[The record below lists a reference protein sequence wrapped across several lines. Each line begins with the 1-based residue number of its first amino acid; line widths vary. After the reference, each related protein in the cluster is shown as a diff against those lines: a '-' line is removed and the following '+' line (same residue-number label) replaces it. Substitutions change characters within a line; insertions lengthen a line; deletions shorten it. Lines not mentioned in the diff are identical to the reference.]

1 MRENKNSKLLS
12 ALLAILMIFSMLP
25 VTTFAEEEMI
35 LQEDPNQIVEENQVE
50 EIPEEEI
57 LEEVEEA
64 PEEQTEELI
73 VEEKQIEEII
83 EVVES
88 PQPVVENLEEFNP
101 LEEVEETIEE
111 PSGIEEVEQINSLEE
126 HVEEVKEEIQVEET
140 SISNEVPVVKEVKHD
155 SVTILSV
162 NENNEELIGTEFAVY
177 SDIENLE
184 TSIIKTISAATFTLS
199 TIDEDLKDFLP
210 VEGSTTLYLKE
221 TKVPEG
227 YIADTEIYTITIQI
241 EVDEENNTIVYGLA
255 FDDGQKELRI
265 IHEPVIETTSE
276 EEIEVVEEVV
286 VLGATAFRTLPYNL
300 NPEEGKILIPFRKD
314 WSGSGDTEAT
324 RPSSITISLY
334 KYLGASFDA
343 TTATLVDT
351 KLVTAAEGWACEFDI
366 SKENLY
372 SGSVYNSDSAY
383 KWAVVESEVIGY
395 KETGHVNPSVE
406 FNPPEVAG
414 NGWDRTT
421 PCSEISITS
430 SGHDKS
436 VVCAKKGST
445 YVIWSV
451 DPLSSA
457 ERELIFKS
465 AAAGIKGFGSGNI
478 NNCTFI
484 SGFGSSSEFGMT
496 VTENSI
502 QFNDTSNWSFYAV
515 GIYNKSSTFTNA
527 SSITNTYLPKATTVT
542 LPVTKTIEGT
552 PHSSANFDFVLTTL
566 TENAPMPVSGGEKL
580 TITGEGTGNFGTITY
595 TMPGTWKYSVYEKAG
610 SLEAYGYDDNIY
622 KVTVTVN
629 DVGGEL
635 VALVAIED
643 RSGASVDK
651 MEFNN
656 LYLTGD
662 LIVQKIIAGNA
673 ASINKEYNF
682 KVTLS
687 DTSINGLYGDMTF
700 VNGVAE
706 FTLKG
711 GERVFAKNLPA
722 GVKYTVTEDDY
733 SSEGYITTQTN
744 DTGVITYNN
753 EIQATF
759 TNTRNADGS
768 LTILKKLA
776 GNDPNPEDKFKFTI
790 ELTGKPV
797 NGNYSGVIFTD
808 NKATLELKGG
818 ESKTIEGLPVGTIY
832 SVEEYDYKSEGYET
846 SATNNS
852 NSGIIK
858 EHTVAIAEFI
868 NTRNTYGDLIIKK
881 KVGGNAAD
889 TNKAFNFT
897 VTLSDTNIN
906 GAYGDLTFKDG
917 VATFELKDGERKIAK
932 NLPNGVSYKVEED
945 NYTGLG
951 YETMITGEEGTI
963 TGGNEVQALFINYR
977 DAYGSLI
984 IKKHLA
990 GNDINPDDEFTFYIN
1005 LNDDSINTTFGGI
1018 EFISGQAT
1026 VDIKGNESLTI
1037 NGIPH
1042 GTNYTV
1048 TERNYRREGY
1058 ETTSINEEGTI
1069 NEHSPAITEF
1079 TNTRNTYGDLIVHK
1093 RLAGNAANR
1102 DQRFLFTVTLS
1113 DTTISDKFGDMVF
1126 ENGVAKFEL
1135 SGGESK
1141 KAVNLPNGITYKV
1154 VEDDYSSLGYVTT
1167 KTHDTGTITGNEE
1180 VEAIF
1185 TNTRDTYG
1193 SLEVSKVLT
1202 GNDVDTNK
1210 EFNFTIK
1217 LTGETIN
1224 GTYSGVTF
1232 TNNTATIK
1240 LKGGE
1245 YKFIEGLPNGIRYDV
1260 SEDNYYADGYFTSRT
1275 GATGTIVENEK
1286 MIAEFVNSRNTY
1298 GSLIVEKKLEGNA
1311 PHVNK
1316 SFSFTI
1322 TLSDTNISDKYGDMV
1337 FENGIAK
1344 FELKGGEKLQATGLP
1359 NGLTYTVSEKDYTDE
1374 GYITTKY
1381 NDTGTIVGN
1390 EEITVTF
1397 VNERNATG
1405 SLIISKKLDG
1415 NDPNP
1420 EDKFKFTIEL
1430 TGKPVNGNYSGVIF
1444 TDNKATLELKGG
1456 ESKQI
1461 DGLPNGIT
1469 YTVLEDSYREQ
1480 GYFTMTTD
1488 SFTGQIDENKPAEV
1502 VYINIRDTFGDLT
1515 VKKVL
1520 AGNATD
1526 ANKAFNFT
1534 VILSDTSITDGY
1546 GSMKFIEG
1554 KATFTLKGGEEIKAT
1569 GLPNGVTYTVI
1580 EDDYS
1585 AQGYKTTKTNDT
1597 GKIVGNSE
1605 KVVTFTNTRNV
1616 TPEPPKP
1623 QQDDKPLPQYGS
1635 LIIIKRVTGDLAE
1648 YDKYFSFK
1656 VTFNVDGSYYYD
1668 GVRTGNLKSGDV
1680 IQLKHD
1686 ESITIY
1692 GLPDGTKYTVT
1703 EIGNNGY
1710 RVYASGNSGTISAIN
1725 IATASFTN
1733 VRSKAPITGDIT
1745 NLPLWLGSS
1754 ILSGL
1759 GLLFIVFY
1767 RRRRN
1772 K

>member
-897 VTLSDTNIN
+897 VTLSDTNIK
-906 GAYGDLTFKDG
+906 GTYGDLTFQDG
-917 VATFELKDGERKIAK
+917 VAIFKLKDGERKIAK

>member
-1 MRENKNSKLLS
+1 MMRENKNSKLLS

-64 PEEQTEELI
+64 PEEQ
-73 VEEKQIEEII
+73 IEEII

-101 LEEVEETIEE
+101 PEEVEETIEE

-126 HVEEVKEEIQVEET
+126 VKEEIQVEET
-140 SISNEVPVVKEVKHD
+140 GISNEVPVVKEVKHD
-155 SVTILSV
+155 SVTIMSV
-162 NENNEELIGTEFAVY
+162 TENDEELIGTEFAVY
-177 SDIENLE
+177 ADIENLE
-184 TSIIKTISAATFTLS
+184 TSIIKTISAGTFTLS

-227 YIADTEIYTITIQI
+227 YTANTEIYKITIHI
-241 EVDEENNTIVYGLA
+241 EIDEENNTIVYGLA
-255 FDDGQKELRI
+255 FDDGQKELKI
-265 IHEPVIETTSE
+265 NHEPVIETIA

-314 WSGSGDTEAT
+314 WNGSGDTEAT

-366 SKENLY
+366 SKEELY

-414 NGWDRTT
+414 GGWDRTT

-445 YVIWSV
+445 YIIWSV

-552 PHSSANFDFVLTTL
+552 PPIDANFDFVLTTL

-580 TITGEGTGNFGTITY
+580 TITGKGTGNFGTITY

-610 SLEAYGYDDNIY
+610 GLEAYGYDDNIY

-673 ASINKEYNF
+673 ASTNKEYNF

-733 SSEGYITTQTN
+733 TREGYITTKTN

-776 GNDPNPEDKFKFTI
+776 GNAQEADKLFTFRVDLQDVTI
-790 ELTGKPV
+790 TGTYGDV
-797 NGNYSGVIFTD
+797 EFDRGI
-808 NKATLELKGG
+808 ATIQLKGG

-832 SVEEYDYKSEGYET
+832 KVEEDNYTSDGYET
-846 SATNNS
+846 TSINEEGTIN
-852 NSGIIK
+852 
-858 EHTVAIAEFI
+858 EHSPAIAEFT
-868 NTRNTYGDLIIKK
+868 NTRNTYGDLIVEK

-906 GAYGDLTFKDG
+906 GTYGDLTFHDG
-917 VATFELKDGERKIAK
+917 VAKFELKDGERKFARD
-932 NLPNGVSYKVEED
+932 LPNGVSYKVEED
-945 NYTGLG
+945 NYTSLG

-990 GNDINPDDEFTFYIN
+990 GNDINLDDEFTFFIN
-1005 LNDDSINTTFGGI
+1005 LNDDSINTTFGGV
-1018 EFISGQAT
+1018 EFIRGTAT

-1048 TERNYRREGY
+1048 TECDYRGEGY

-1069 NEHSPAITEF
+1069 NEHSPAIAEF

-1113 DTTISDKFGDMVF
+1113 DTTISDKFGDMIF

-1245 YKFIEGLPNGIRYDV
+1245 YKVIEGLPNGIRYDV
-1260 SEDNYYADGYFTSRT
+1260 SEDNYYADGYFTSKT

-1311 PHVNK
+1311 AHVDK
-1316 SFSFTI
+1316 LFAFTV
-1322 TLSDTNISDKYGDMV
+1322 TLSDTNITAKYGDMV

-1359 NGLTYTVSEKDYTDE
+1359 NGLTYTVSEKDYTSD

-1381 NDTGTIVGN
+1381 NATGTIVGN
-1390 EEITVTF
+1390 KEITVTF

-1430 TGKPVNGNYSGVIF
+1430 IGKPVNGNYSGVIF

-1605 KVVTFTNTRNV
+1605 KVVTFTNTRNE
-1616 TPEPPKP
+1616 TPKPPKP

-1635 LIIIKRVTGDLAE
+1635 LIITKRVTGDLAE

>member
-57 LEEVEEA
+57 LDEVEEA
-64 PEEQTEELI
+64 PEEQIEELI

-111 PSGIEEVEQINSLEE
+111 TPDIEEIEQINSLEE
-126 HVEEVKEEIQVEET
+126 PVEEVKEEIQVEET
-140 SISNEVPVVKEVKHD
+140 GVSNEVPVVKEVKHD

-177 SDIENLE
+177 ADIENLE
-184 TSIIKTISAATFTLS
+184 TSIIKTISAGTFTLS

-227 YIADTEIYTITIQI
+227 YTADTEIYKITIHI

-255 FDDGQKELRI
+255 FDDGQKELKI
-265 IHEPVIETTSE
+265 NHEPVIETIA

-395 KETGHVNPSVE
+395 KETEHVNPSVE

-414 NGWDRTT
+414 GGWDRTT

-445 YVIWSV
+445 YIIWSV

-566 TENAPMPVSGGEKL
+566 TENAPLPASGGEKL

-610 SLEAYGYDDNIY
+610 SLESYGYDDNIY
-622 KVTVTVN
+622 KVTVTVK

-662 LIVQKIIAGNA
+662 LIVQKNIAGNA
-673 ASINKEYNF
+673 ASTNKEYNF

-733 SSEGYITTQTN
+733 SSEGYITTKTN

-776 GNDPNPEDKFKFTI
+776 GNAQEADKLFTFRVDLHDVTI
-790 ELTGKPV
+790 TGTYGDV
-797 NGNYSGVIFTD
+797 EFVRGI
-808 NKATLELKGG
+808 ATIQLKGG
-818 ESKTIEGLPVGTIY
+818 ESKTIKGLPHGTNYTVTELDY
-832 SVEEYDYKSEGYET
+832 SREGYET
-846 SATNNS
+846 TSFNEKGTIN
-852 NSGIIK
+852 
-858 EHTVAIAEFI
+858 EHSPAIAEFT

-897 VTLSDTNIN
+897 VTLSNTTIN
-906 GAYGDLTFKDG
+906 GTYGDLTFQDG

-1005 LNDDSINTTFGGI
+1005 LNDDSINTTYGGV

-1048 TERNYRREGY
+1048 TERDYREEGY

-1113 DTTISDKFGDMVF
+1113 DTTISDKFGDMIF

-1141 KAVNLPNGITYKV
+1141 KAEDLPNGITYKV

-1245 YKFIEGLPNGIRYDV
+1245 YKVIEGLPNGIKYDV

-1286 MIAEFVNSRNTY
+1286 MIAEFVNSRNTN
-1298 GSLIVEKKLEGNA
+1298 GNLIVEKKLEGNA

-1316 SFSFTI
+1316 LFSFTV
-1322 TLSDTNISDKYGDMV
+1322 TLSDTNITAKYGDMI

-1359 NGLTYTVSEKDYTDE
+1359 NGLTYTVSEKDYTSD

-1390 EEITVTF
+1390 KEITVTF

-1415 NDPNP
+1415 NNPNP

-1444 TDNKATLELKGG
+1444 TNNKATLELKGG

-1526 ANKAFNFT
+1526 ANKVFNFT

-1635 LIIIKRVTGDLAE
+1635 LIITKRVTGDLAE

-1686 ESITIY
+1686 ESITVY

>member
-25 VTTFAEEEMI
+25 VTTFAEEEII

-57 LEEVEEA
+57 LNEVEEA
-64 PEEQTEELI
+64 PEE
-73 VEEKQIEEII
+73 QIEEII

-101 LEEVEETIEE
+101 PEEVEETIEE
-111 PSGIEEVEQINSLEE
+111 IPDIEEVEQINSLEE
-126 HVEEVKEEIQVEET
+126 PVEEVKEEIQVEET
-140 SISNEVPVVKEVKHD
+140 GISNEVPVVKEVKHD

-199 TIDEDLKDFLP
+199 TIDEGLKDFLP
-210 VEGSTTLYLKE
+210 VEGNTTLYLKE

-227 YIADTEIYTITIQI
+227 YIADTEIYKITIHI

-255 FDDGQKELRI
+255 FDDGQKELKI
-265 IHEPVIETTSE
+265 NHEPVIKTIV
-276 EEIEVVEEVV
+276 EEIEVVEEGV

-366 SKENLY
+366 SKEELY

-414 NGWDRTT
+414 GGWDRTT

-445 YVIWSV
+445 YIIWSV

-465 AAAGIKGFGSGNI
+465 AAAGINGFGSGKI
-478 NNCTFI
+478 ANCTFI

-496 VTENSI
+496 ITENSI

-566 TENAPMPVSGGEKL
+566 TENAPMPFSGGEKL

-610 SLEAYGYDDNIY
+610 GLKAYGYDDNIY

-682 KVTLS
+682 KVTLF

-733 SSEGYITTQTN
+733 SGEGYVTTKTN

-776 GNDPNPEDKFKFTI
+776 GNAQEADKLFTFRVDLQDVTI
-790 ELTGKPV
+790 TGTYGDV
-797 NGNYSGVIFTD
+797 EFDRGI
-808 NKATLELKGG
+808 ATIQLKGG

-832 SVEEYDYKSEGYET
+832 
-846 SATNNS
+846 
-852 NSGIIK
+852 
-858 EHTVAIAEFI
+858 
-868 NTRNTYGDLIIKK
+868 
-881 KVGGNAAD
+881 
-889 TNKAFNFT
+889 
-897 VTLSDTNIN
+897 
-906 GAYGDLTFKDG
+906 
-917 VATFELKDGERKIAK
+917 
-932 NLPNGVSYKVEED
+932 KVEED
-945 NYTGLG
+945 NYTS
-951 YETMITGEEGTI
+951 
-963 TGGNEVQALFINYR
+963 
-977 DAYGSLI
+977 D
-984 IKKHLA
+984 
-990 GNDINPDDEFTFYIN
+990 
-1005 LNDDSINTTFGGI
+1005 
-1018 EFISGQAT
+1018 
-1026 VDIKGNESLTI
+1026 
-1037 NGIPH
+1037 
-1042 GTNYTV
+1042 
-1048 TERNYRREGY
+1048 GY

-1069 NEHSPAITEF
+1069 NEHSPAIAEF

-1113 DTTISDKFGDMVF
+1113 DTTISDKFGDMIF

-1141 KAVNLPNGITYKV
+1141 KAEDLPNGITYKV

-1245 YKFIEGLPNGIRYDV
+1245 YKVIEGLPNGIRYDV
-1260 SEDNYYADGYFTSRT
+1260 SEDNYYADGYFTSKT

-1311 PHVNK
+1311 AHVNK
-1316 SFSFTI
+1316 SFSFTV
-1322 TLSDTNISDKYGDMV
+1322 TLSDTNITAKYGDMV

-1635 LIIIKRVTGDLAE
+1635 LIITKRVTGDLAE

>member
-35 LQEDPNQIVEENQVE
+35 LQEDPNQIVEENQLE

-88 PQPVVENLEEFNP
+88 PQPVVENLGEFNP
-101 LEEVEETIEE
+101 PEEVEETIEE
-111 PSGIEEVEQINSLEE
+111 TTDIEEVEQINSLEE
-126 HVEEVKEEIQVEET
+126 PVEEVKEEIQVEET

-184 TSIIKTISAATFTLS
+184 TSIIKTISAGTFTLS

-227 YIADTEIYTITIQI
+227 YTADTEIYKITIHI
-241 EVDEENNTIVYGLA
+241 EIDEENNTIVYGLA

-286 VLGATAFRTLPYNL
+286 VLGATAFRTLPYDL

-314 WSGSGDTEAT
+314 WSGDTEVT

-334 KYLGASFDA
+334 KYLGASFNA

-351 KLVTAAEGWACEFDI
+351 KLITATDGWACEFDI
-366 SKENLY
+366 SNEELY
-372 SGSVYNSDSAY
+372 SGSVYNSDTAY

-414 NGWDRTT
+414 GGWDRTT

-502 QFNDTSNWSFYAV
+502 QFNDTSNWSFYAL

-552 PHSSANFDFVLTTL
+552 PSTEANFDFVLTTL

-610 SLEAYGYDDNIY
+610 GLEAYGYDDNIY

-687 DTSINGLYGDMTF
+687 DTSINGIYGDMNF

-733 SSEGYITTQTN
+733 SGEGYVTTKTN

-776 GNDPNPEDKFKFTI
+776 GNAQEADKLFTFRVDLQDVTI
-790 ELTGKPV
+790 TGTYGDV
-797 NGNYSGVIFTD
+797 EFVRGI
-808 NKATLELKGG
+808 ATIQLKGG
-818 ESKTIEGLPVGTIY
+818 ESKTIKGLPHGTNYTVTELDY
-832 SVEEYDYKSEGYET
+832 SREGYET
-846 SATNNS
+846 TSINEEGTIN
-852 NSGIIK
+852 
-858 EHTVAIAEFI
+858 EHSPAIAEFT

-1018 EFISGQAT
+1018 EFIGGQAT

-1048 TERNYRREGY
+1048 TEREYSREGY

-1069 NEHSPAITEF
+1069 NEHSPAIAEF

-1316 SFSFTI
+1316 SFSFTV
-1322 TLSDTNISDKYGDMV
+1322 TLSDTNISDKYGDMI

-1344 FELKGGEKLQATGLP
+1344 FELKGGEKHQATGLP

-1390 EEITVTF
+1390 KEITVTF

-1456 ESKQI
+1456 ESQKI

-1554 KATFTLKGGEEIKAT
+1554 KATFTLKGGEEIKAI

-1605 KVVTFTNTRNV
+1605 KVVTFTNTRNE
-1616 TPEPPKP
+1616 TPKPPKP

-1635 LIIIKRVTGDLAE
+1635 LIITKRVTGDLAE

>member
-57 LEEVEEA
+57 LNEVEEA
-64 PEEQTEELI
+64 PEE
-73 VEEKQIEEII
+73 QIEEII
-83 EVVES
+83 EVVENS
-88 PQPVVENLEEFNP
+88 QPDVENLEEVNP
-101 LEEVEETIEE
+101 PEEVEKTSNIEE
-111 PSGIEEVEQINSLEE
+111 EQINNQEKEVIAEEEVSLEVLP
-126 HVEEVKEEIQVEET
+126 VEEVKEEIPVIET
-140 SISNEVPVVKEVKHD
+140 KISTEVPVVKEVKHD

-177 SDIENLE
+177 ADIENLE
-184 TSIIKTISAATFTLS
+184 TSIIKTISAGTFTLS

-210 VEGSTTLYLKE
+210 VAGSATLYLKE

-227 YIADTEIYTITIQI
+227 YTEDTEIYKITIHI
-241 EVDEENNTIVYGLA
+241 EIDEENNTIVYGLA

-286 VLGATAFRTLPYNL
+286 VLGATAFRTLPYDL
-300 NPEEGKILIPFRKD
+300 NPDEGKILIPFRKD
-314 WSGSGDTEAT
+314 WSGDTEVT

-334 KYLGASFDA
+334 KYLGASFNA

-351 KLVTAAEGWACEFDI
+351 KLITATDGWACEFDI
-366 SKENLY
+366 SNEELY
-372 SGSVYNSDSAY
+372 SGSVYNSDTAY

-414 NGWDRTT
+414 GGWDRTT

-527 SSITNTYLPKATTVT
+527 SSITNTYLPKATTVN

-552 PHSSANFDFVLTTL
+552 PPTEANFDFVLTTL

-610 SLEAYGYDDNIY
+610 GLKAYGYDDNIY

-643 RSGASVDK
+643 RSGTSANK

-673 ASINKEYNF
+673 ASTNKEYNF
-682 KVTLS
+682 KVTLF

-733 SSEGYITTQTN
+733 SSEGYVTTKTN
-744 DTGVITYNN
+744 YTGVITYNN

-776 GNDPNPEDKFKFTI
+776 GNDINPDDEFTFFINLNNDSINTTYGGVKFIGGQATVDIKGNESLTI
-790 ELTGKPV
+790 
-797 NGNYSGVIFTD
+797 NGIPHGTNYTVTERD
-808 NKATLELKGG
+808 YRE
-818 ESKTIEGLPVGTIY
+818 EGYVTTSINETGTI
-832 SVEEYDYKSEGYET
+832 SENNPAIVEFT
-846 SATNNS
+846 
-852 NSGIIK
+852 
-858 EHTVAIAEFI
+858 
-868 NTRNTYGDLIIKK
+868 NTRNTYGDLIVEK

-897 VTLSDTNIN
+897 VTLSDTNIK
-906 GAYGDLTFKDG
+906 GTYGDLTFQDG
-917 VATFELKDGERKIAK
+917 VAIFKLKDGERKIAK
-932 NLPNGVSYKVEED
+932 NLPNGVGYKVEED

-1005 LNDDSINTTFGGI
+1005 LNDDSINTTFGG
-1018 EFISGQAT
+1018 F
-1026 VDIKGNESLTI
+1026 
-1037 NGIPH
+1037 
-1042 GTNYTV
+1042 
-1048 TERNYRREGY
+1048 
-1058 ETTSINEEGTI
+1058 
-1069 NEHSPAITEF
+1069 
-1079 TNTRNTYGDLIVHK
+1079 
-1093 RLAGNAANR
+1093 
-1102 DQRFLFTVTLS
+1102 
-1113 DTTISDKFGDMVF
+1113 
-1126 ENGVAKFEL
+1126 
-1135 SGGESK
+1135 
-1141 KAVNLPNGITYKV
+1141 
-1154 VEDDYSSLGYVTT
+1154 
-1167 KTHDTGTITGNEE
+1167 
-1180 VEAIF
+1180 
-1185 TNTRDTYG
+1185 
-1193 SLEVSKVLT
+1193 
-1202 GNDVDTNK
+1202 
-1210 EFNFTIK
+1210 
-1217 LTGETIN
+1217 
-1224 GTYSGVTF
+1224 
-1232 TNNTATIK
+1232 
-1240 LKGGE
+1240 
-1245 YKFIEGLPNGIRYDV
+1245 
-1260 SEDNYYADGYFTSRT
+1260 
-1275 GATGTIVENEK
+1275 
-1286 MIAEFVNSRNTY
+1286 
-1298 GSLIVEKKLEGNA
+1298 
-1311 PHVNK
+1311 
-1316 SFSFTI
+1316 
-1322 TLSDTNISDKYGDMV
+1322 
-1337 FENGIAK
+1337 
-1344 FELKGGEKLQATGLP
+1344 
-1359 NGLTYTVSEKDYTDE
+1359 
-1374 GYITTKY
+1374 
-1381 NDTGTIVGN
+1381 
-1390 EEITVTF
+1390 
-1397 VNERNATG
+1397 
-1405 SLIISKKLDG
+1405 
-1415 NDPNP
+1415 
-1420 EDKFKFTIEL
+1420 
-1430 TGKPVNGNYSGVIF
+1430 
-1444 TDNKATLELKGG
+1444 
-1456 ESKQI
+1456 
-1461 DGLPNGIT
+1461 
-1469 YTVLEDSYREQ
+1469 
-1480 GYFTMTTD
+1480 
-1488 SFTGQIDENKPAEV
+1488 
-1502 VYINIRDTFGDLT
+1502 
-1515 VKKVL
+1515 
-1520 AGNATD
+1520 
-1526 ANKAFNFT
+1526 
-1534 VILSDTSITDGY
+1534 
-1546 GSMKFIEG
+1546 
-1554 KATFTLKGGEEIKAT
+1554 
-1569 GLPNGVTYTVI
+1569 
-1580 EDDYS
+1580 
-1585 AQGYKTTKTNDT
+1585 
-1597 GKIVGNSE
+1597 
-1605 KVVTFTNTRNV
+1605 
-1616 TPEPPKP
+1616 
-1623 QQDDKPLPQYGS
+1623 
-1635 LIIIKRVTGDLAE
+1635 
-1648 YDKYFSFK
+1648 
-1656 VTFNVDGSYYYD
+1656 
-1668 GVRTGNLKSGDV
+1668 
-1680 IQLKHD
+1680 
-1686 ESITIY
+1686 
-1692 GLPDGTKYTVT
+1692 
-1703 EIGNNGY
+1703 
-1710 RVYASGNSGTISAIN
+1710 
-1725 IATASFTN
+1725 
-1733 VRSKAPITGDIT
+1733 
-1745 NLPLWLGSS
+1745 
-1754 ILSGL
+1754 
-1759 GLLFIVFY
+1759 
-1767 RRRRN
+1767 
-1772 K
+1772 

>member
-64 PEEQTEELI
+64 PEEQ
-73 VEEKQIEEII
+73 IEEII

-101 LEEVEETIEE
+101 PEEVEETIEE

-126 HVEEVKEEIQVEET
+126 VKEEIQVEET
-140 SISNEVPVVKEVKHD
+140 GISNEVPVVKEVKHD
-155 SVTILSV
+155 SVTIMSV
-162 NENNEELIGTEFAVY
+162 TENDEELIGTEFAVY
-177 SDIENLE
+177 ADIENLE
-184 TSIIKTISAATFTLS
+184 TSIIKTISAGTFTLS

-227 YIADTEIYTITIQI
+227 YTEDTEIYKITIHI
-241 EVDEENNTIVYGLA
+241 EIDEENNTIVYGLA
-255 FDDGQKELRI
+255 FDDGQKELKI
-265 IHEPVIETTSE
+265 NHEPVIETIA

-314 WSGSGDTEAT
+314 WNGSGDTEAT

-414 NGWDRTT
+414 GGWDRTT

-881 KVGGNAAD
+881 KVGGIAAD

-1048 TERNYRREGY
+1048 TERDYREEGY

>member
-64 PEEQTEELI
+64 PEEQIEELI

-111 PSGIEEVEQINSLEE
+111 TPDIEEIEQINSLEE
-126 HVEEVKEEIQVEET
+126 PVEEVKEEIQVEET
-140 SISNEVPVVKEVKHD
+140 GVSNEVPVVKEVKHD

-162 NENNEELIGTEFAVY
+162 NENDEELIGTEFAVY

-227 YIADTEIYTITIQI
+227 YTEDTEIYKITIQI

-276 EEIEVVEEVV
+276 EEIEVVEEAI

-300 NPEEGKILIPFRKD
+300 NPEEGKILIPFRKE

-366 SKENLY
+366 SKEELY
-372 SGSVYNSDSAY
+372 SGSVYNSDTAY
-383 KWAVVESEVIGY
+383 KWVVVESEVIGY

-414 NGWDRTT
+414 GGWDRTT

-496 VTENSI
+496 ITENSI
-502 QFNDTSNWSFYAV
+502 QFNDTSNWSFYAL
-515 GIYNKSSTFTNA
+515 GIYNKSSTLTNA

-552 PHSSANFDFVLTTL
+552 PPTDANFDFVLTTL

-580 TITGEGTGNFGTITY
+580 TITGEGTGNFGAITY

-610 SLEAYGYDDNIY
+610 GLKSYGYDDNIY
-622 KVTVTVN
+622 KVIVTVN

-635 VALVAIED
+635 VASVAIED

-673 ASINKEYNF
+673 ASTNKEYNF
-682 KVTLS
+682 KVELS

-700 VNGVAE
+700 VNGIAV
-706 FTLKG
+706 FTLNG

-733 SSEGYITTQTN
+733 SSEGYVTTKTN
-744 DTGVITYNN
+744 YTGVITYNN

-776 GNDPNPEDKFKFTI
+776 GNDINPDDKFTFFINLNDDSINTTYGGVKF
-790 ELTGKPV
+790 
-797 NGNYSGVIFTD
+797 
-808 NKATLELKGG
+808 
-818 ESKTIEGLPVGTIY
+818 IEGQATVDIKGNESLTINGIPHGTNYTVTERDYREEGYVTTYINKTGTI
-832 SVEEYDYKSEGYET
+832 SENNPAIVEFT
-846 SATNNS
+846 
-852 NSGIIK
+852 
-858 EHTVAIAEFI
+858 
-868 NTRNTYGDLIIKK
+868 NTRNTYGDLIVEK

-889 TNKAFNFT
+889 TNKAFNFM

-906 GAYGDLTFKDG
+906 GIYGDLTFHDG

-945 NYTGLG
+945 NYTDLG

-990 GNDINPDDEFTFYIN
+990 GNDINPDDEFTFFIN
-1005 LNDDSINTTFGGI
+1005 LNNDSINTTYGGV
-1018 EFISGQAT
+1018 EFIRGQAT

-1042 GTNYTV
+1042 GTSYTV
-1048 TERNYRREGY
+1048 TEHDYSREGY
-1058 ETTSINEEGTI
+1058 VTTSINEEGTI
-1069 NEHSPAITEF
+1069 NEHSPAIVEF

-1093 RLAGNAANR
+1093 RLAGNAANS

-1113 DTTISDKFGDMVF
+1113 DTTISDKFGDMIF

-1141 KAVNLPNGITYKV
+1141 KAEDLPNGITYKV

-1245 YKFIEGLPNGIRYDV
+1245 YKVIEGLPNGIRYDV
-1260 SEDNYYADGYFTSRT
+1260 SEDNYYADGYFTSKT

-1316 SFSFTI
+1316 SFSFTV
-1322 TLSDTNISDKYGDMV
+1322 TLSDTNITAKHGDMV

-1344 FELKGGEKLQATGLP
+1344 FELKGGEKLQATRLP

-1390 EEITVTF
+1390 KEITVTF

-1430 TGKPVNGNYSGVIF
+1430 TGKPVNSNYSGVIF

-1554 KATFTLKGGEEIKAT
+1554 KATFTLKGGEEIKAI

-1635 LIIIKRVTGDLAE
+1635 LIITKRVTGDLAE

-1767 RRRRN
+1767 RRKRN

>member
-1 MRENKNSKLLS
+1 M
-12 ALLAILMIFSMLP
+12 
-25 VTTFAEEEMI
+25 
-35 LQEDPNQIVEENQVE
+35 
-50 EIPEEEI
+50 
-57 LEEVEEA
+57 
-64 PEEQTEELI
+64 
-73 VEEKQIEEII
+73 
-83 EVVES
+83 
-88 PQPVVENLEEFNP
+88 
-101 LEEVEETIEE
+101 TI
-111 PSGIEEVEQINSLEE
+111 
-126 HVEEVKEEIQVEET
+126 
-140 SISNEVPVVKEVKHD
+140 
-155 SVTILSV
+155 
-162 NENNEELIGTEFAVY
+162 
-177 SDIENLE
+177 
-184 TSIIKTISAATFTLS
+184 
-199 TIDEDLKDFLP
+199 
-210 VEGSTTLYLKE
+210 
-221 TKVPEG
+221 
-227 YIADTEIYTITIQI
+227 
-241 EVDEENNTIVYGLA
+241 
-255 FDDGQKELRI
+255 
-265 IHEPVIETTSE
+265 
-276 EEIEVVEEVV
+276 
-286 VLGATAFRTLPYNL
+286 
-300 NPEEGKILIPFRKD
+300 
-314 WSGSGDTEAT
+314 
-324 RPSSITISLY
+324 
-334 KYLGASFDA
+334 
-343 TTATLVDT
+343 
-351 KLVTAAEGWACEFDI
+351 
-366 SKENLY
+366 
-372 SGSVYNSDSAY
+372 
-383 KWAVVESEVIGY
+383 
-395 KETGHVNPSVE
+395 
-406 FNPPEVAG
+406 
-414 NGWDRTT
+414 
-421 PCSEISITS
+421 
-430 SGHDKS
+430 
-436 VVCAKKGST
+436 
-445 YVIWSV
+445 
-451 DPLSSA
+451 
-457 ERELIFKS
+457 
-465 AAAGIKGFGSGNI
+465 
-478 NNCTFI
+478 
-484 SGFGSSSEFGMT
+484 
-496 VTENSI
+496 TENSI

-566 TENAPMPVSGGEKL
+566 TENAPMPFSGGEKL

-610 SLEAYGYDDNIY
+610 GLKAYGYDDNIY

-682 KVTLS
+682 KVTLF

-733 SSEGYITTQTN
+733 SGEGYVTTKTN

-776 GNDPNPEDKFKFTI
+776 GNAQEADKLFTFRVDLQDVTI
-790 ELTGKPV
+790 TGTYGDV
-797 NGNYSGVIFTD
+797 EFVRGI
-808 NKATLELKGG
+808 ATIQLKGG
-818 ESKTIEGLPVGTIY
+818 ESKTIKGL
-832 SVEEYDYKSEGYET
+832 
-846 SATNNS
+846 
-852 NSGIIK
+852 
-858 EHTVAIAEFI
+858 
-868 NTRNTYGDLIIKK
+868 
-881 KVGGNAAD
+881 
-889 TNKAFNFT
+889 
-897 VTLSDTNIN
+897 
-906 GAYGDLTFKDG
+906 
-917 VATFELKDGERKIAK
+917 
-932 NLPNGVSYKVEED
+932 
-945 NYTGLG
+945 
-951 YETMITGEEGTI
+951 
-963 TGGNEVQALFINYR
+963 
-977 DAYGSLI
+977 
-984 IKKHLA
+984 
-990 GNDINPDDEFTFYIN
+990 
-1005 LNDDSINTTFGGI
+1005 
-1018 EFISGQAT
+1018 
-1026 VDIKGNESLTI
+1026 
-1037 NGIPH
+1037 PH

-1048 TERNYRREGY
+1048 TEREYSREGY

-1069 NEHSPAITEF
+1069 NEHSPAIAEF

-1113 DTTISDKFGDMVF
+1113 DTTISDKFGDMIF

-1141 KAVNLPNGITYKV
+1141 KAEDLPNGITYKV

-1245 YKFIEGLPNGIRYDV
+1245 YKVIEGLPNGIRYDV
-1260 SEDNYYADGYFTSRT
+1260 SEDNYYADGYFTSKT

-1311 PHVNK
+1311 AHVNK
-1316 SFSFTI
+1316 SFSFTV
-1322 TLSDTNISDKYGDMV
+1322 TLSDTNITAKYGDMV

-1381 NDTGTIVGN
+1381 NNTGTIVGN

-1635 LIIIKRVTGDLAE
+1635 LIITKRVTGDLAE

>member
-101 LEEVEETIEE
+101 PEKVEETIEE
-111 PSGIEEVEQINSLEE
+111 TTDIEEIEQINSIEE
-126 HVEEVKEEIQVEET
+126 PVEEVKEEIQVEET
-140 SISNEVPVVKEVKHD
+140 GVSNEVPVVKEVKHD

-184 TSIIKTISAATFTLS
+184 TSIIKTISAGTFTLS

-227 YIADTEIYTITIQI
+227 YIADTEIYKITIHI

-255 FDDGQKELRI
+255 FEDGQKELKI
-265 IHEPVIETTSE
+265 NHEPVIETIA

-314 WSGSGDTEAT
+314 WNGSGDTEAT

-351 KLVTAAEGWACEFDI
+351 KLITAADGWACEFDI
-366 SKENLY
+366 SNEELY

-414 NGWDRTT
+414 GGWDRTT

-502 QFNDTSNWSFYAV
+502 QFNDTSNWSFYAL
-515 GIYNKSSTFTNA
+515 GIYNKSSTLTNA
-527 SSITNTYLPKATTVT
+527 GSITNTYLPKATTVT

-552 PHSSANFDFVLTTL
+552 PSTEANFDFVLTTL

-580 TITGEGTGNFGTITY
+580 TITGEGTGNFGAITY

-610 SLEAYGYDDNIY
+610 GLEAYGYDDNIY
-622 KVTVTVN
+622 KVIVTVN

-635 VALVAIED
+635 VASVAIED

-687 DTSINGLYGDMTF
+687 DTSINGIYGDMNF

-733 SSEGYITTQTN
+733 SGEGYVTTKTN

-776 GNDPNPEDKFKFTI
+776 GNAQEADKLFTFRVDLQDVTI
-790 ELTGKPV
+790 TGTYGDV
-797 NGNYSGVIFTD
+797 EFVRGI
-808 NKATLELKGG
+808 ATIQLKGG
-818 ESKTIEGLPVGTIY
+818 ESKTIKGL
-832 SVEEYDYKSEGYET
+832 
-846 SATNNS
+846 
-852 NSGIIK
+852 
-858 EHTVAIAEFI
+858 
-868 NTRNTYGDLIIKK
+868 
-881 KVGGNAAD
+881 
-889 TNKAFNFT
+889 
-897 VTLSDTNIN
+897 
-906 GAYGDLTFKDG
+906 
-917 VATFELKDGERKIAK
+917 
-932 NLPNGVSYKVEED
+932 
-945 NYTGLG
+945 
-951 YETMITGEEGTI
+951 
-963 TGGNEVQALFINYR
+963 
-977 DAYGSLI
+977 
-984 IKKHLA
+984 
-990 GNDINPDDEFTFYIN
+990 
-1005 LNDDSINTTFGGI
+1005 
-1018 EFISGQAT
+1018 
-1026 VDIKGNESLTI
+1026 
-1037 NGIPH
+1037 PH

-1048 TERNYRREGY
+1048 TELDYSREGY

-1069 NEHSPAITEF
+1069 NEHSPAIAEF

-1245 YKFIEGLPNGIRYDV
+1245 YKVIEGLPNGIRYDV
-1260 SEDNYYADGYFTSRT
+1260 IEDNYYADGYFTSKT

-1316 SFSFTI
+1316 SFSFTV

-1359 NGLTYTVSEKDYTDE
+1359 NGLTYTVSEKDYSDE

-1488 SFTGQIDENKPAEV
+1488 SFTGRIDENKPAEV

-1534 VILSDTSITDGY
+1534 VILSDTSITDSY

-1635 LIIIKRVTGDLAE
+1635 LIITKRVTGDLAE

>member
-64 PEEQTEELI
+64 PEEQ
-73 VEEKQIEEII
+73 IEEII

-101 LEEVEETIEE
+101 PEEVEETIEE

-126 HVEEVKEEIQVEET
+126 VKEEIQVEET
-140 SISNEVPVVKEVKHD
+140 GISNEVPVVKEVKHD
-155 SVTILSV
+155 SVTIMSV
-162 NENNEELIGTEFAVY
+162 TENDEELIGTEFAVY
-177 SDIENLE
+177 ADIENLE
-184 TSIIKTISAATFTLS
+184 TSIIKTISAGTFTLS

-227 YIADTEIYTITIQI
+227 YNANTEIYKITIHI
-241 EVDEENNTIVYGLA
+241 EIDEENNTIVYGLA
-255 FDDGQKELRI
+255 FDDGQKELKI
-265 IHEPVIETTSE
+265 NHEPVIETIA

-314 WSGSGDTEAT
+314 WNGSGDTEAT

-881 KVGGNAAD
+881 KVGGIAAD

-1048 TERNYRREGY
+1048 TERDYREEGY

-1069 NEHSPAITEF
+1069 NEHSPAIAEF

>member
-12 ALLAILMIFSMLP
+12 ALLEILMIFSMLP

-35 LQEDPNQIVEENQVE
+35 LQEDSNQIVEENQVE

-57 LEEVEEA
+57 LEEVEDA
-64 PEEQTEELI
+64 PEEQIEELI
-73 VEEKQIEEII
+73 VEEKQTEEII

-101 LEEVEETIEE
+101 PEEVEETIEE

-126 HVEEVKEEIQVEET
+126 PVEEVKEEIQVEET
-140 SISNEVPVVKEVKHD
+140 GISNEVPVVKEVKHD
-155 SVTILSV
+155 SVTIMSV

-177 SDIENLE
+177 TDIENLE

-227 YIADTEIYTITIQI
+227 YTADTEIYKITIHI
-241 EVDEENNTIVYGLA
+241 EIDEENNTIVYELA

-276 EEIEVVEEVV
+276 EEIEVVA
-286 VLGATAFRTLPYNL
+286 LGATAFTTLPYNL
-300 NPEEGKILIPFRKD
+300 NLEEGKILIPFRKD
-314 WSGSGDTEAT
+314 WNGSGDTEAT

-366 SKENLY
+366 SNEELY

-383 KWAVVESEVIGY
+383 KWVVVESEVIGY

-465 AAAGIKGFGSGNI
+465 AAVGIKGFGSGNI

-496 VTENSI
+496 ITENSI
-502 QFNDTSNWSFYAV
+502 QFNDTSNWSFYAL
-515 GIYNKSSTFTNA
+515 GTYNKSSTFTNA

-542 LPVTKTIEGT
+542 LPVTKTIQGT

-580 TITGEGTGNFGTITY
+580 TITGKGTGNFGTITY
-595 TMPGTWKYSVYEKAG
+595 TVPGTWKYSVYEKAG
-610 SLEAYGYDDNIY
+610 GLEAYGYDDNIY
-622 KVTVTVN
+622 KVTVTVK
-629 DVGGEL
+629 DVNGEL
-635 VALVAIED
+635 VASVAIED

-673 ASINKEYNF
+673 ASTNKEYNF
-682 KVTLS
+682 KVELS
-687 DTSINGLYGDMTF
+687 DTSINGIYEDMTF
-700 VNGVAE
+700 VNGIAV

-711 GERVFAKNLPA
+711 GERVFAKDLPA

-733 SSEGYITTQTN
+733 SSEGYVTTKTN

-776 GNDPNPEDKFKFTI
+776 GND
-790 ELTGKPV
+790 
-797 NGNYSGVIFTD
+797 
-808 NKATLELKGG
+808 
-818 ESKTIEGLPVGTIY
+818 
-832 SVEEYDYKSEGYET
+832 
-846 SATNNS
+846 
-852 NSGIIK
+852 
-858 EHTVAIAEFI
+858 I
-868 NTRNTYGDLIIKK
+868 NL
-881 KVGGNAAD
+881 
-889 TNKAFNFT
+889 
-897 VTLSDTNIN
+897 
-906 GAYGDLTFKDG
+906 
-917 VATFELKDGERKIAK
+917 
-932 NLPNGVSYKVEED
+932 
-945 NYTGLG
+945 
-951 YETMITGEEGTI
+951 
-963 TGGNEVQALFINYR
+963 
-977 DAYGSLI
+977 
-984 IKKHLA
+984 
-990 GNDINPDDEFTFYIN
+990 DDEFTFFIN
-1005 LNDDSINTTFGGI
+1005 LNDDSINTTYGGV
-1018 EFISGQAT
+1018 EFIEGTAT
-1026 VDIKGNESLTI
+1026 VVIKGNESLTI

-1048 TERNYRREGY
+1048 TESDYSSEGY
-1058 ETTSINEEGTI
+1058 VTTSINETGTI
-1069 NEHSPAITEF
+1069 NEHSPAIAEF

-1113 DTTISDKFGDMVF
+1113 DTTISDKFGDMIF

-1141 KAVNLPNGITYKV
+1141 KAEDLPNGITYKV

-1202 GNDVDTNK
+1202 GNDVDINK

-1245 YKFIEGLPNGIRYDV
+1245 YKVIEGLPNGIGYDV
-1260 SEDNYYADGYFTSRT
+1260 REDNYYADGYFTSKT

-1311 PHVNK
+1311 PHIDK
-1316 SFSFTI
+1316 SFSFTV
-1322 TLSDTNISDKYGDMV
+1322 TLSDTNISDKYGDMI

-1359 NGLTYTVSEKDYTDE
+1359 NGLTYTVSEKDYTPD
-1374 GYITTKY
+1374 GYITTKS
-1381 NDTGTIVGN
+1381 NDSGTIVGN

-1405 SLIISKKLDG
+1405 SLIITKKLEG

-1444 TDNKATLELKGG
+1444 ADNKATLELKGG

-1488 SFTGQIDENKPAEV
+1488 SFTGRIDENKPAEV

-1534 VILSDTSITDGY
+1534 VILSDTSITDSY

-1569 GLPNGVTYTVI
+1569 GLPNGVTYIVI

-1605 KVVTFTNTRNV
+1605 KVVTFTNARNV

-1635 LIIIKRVTGDLAE
+1635 LIITKRVTGDLAE

>member
-35 LQEDPNQIVEENQVE
+35 LQEDPNQIVEENQVKK
-50 EIPEEEI
+50 IPEEEI

-64 PEEQTEELI
+64 PEEQIEELI
-73 VEEKQIEEII
+73 VEEKQTEEII

-101 LEEVEETIEE
+101 PEEVEETIEE

-126 HVEEVKEEIQVEET
+126 PVEEVKEEIQVEET
-140 SISNEVPVVKEVKHD
+140 GISNEVPVVKEVKHD
-155 SVTILSV
+155 SVTIMSV

-177 SDIENLE
+177 TDIENLE

-227 YIADTEIYTITIQI
+227 YTADTEIYKITIHI
-241 EVDEENNTIVYGLA
+241 EIDEENNTIVYELA

-265 IHEPVIETTSE
+265 IHEPVIENTSE

-286 VLGATAFRTLPYNL
+286 VLGATAFTTLPYNL

-366 SKENLY
+366 SNEELY

-465 AAAGIKGFGSGNI
+465 AAVGIKGFGSGNI

-496 VTENSI
+496 ITENSI
-502 QFNDTSNWSFYAV
+502 QFNDTSNWSFYAL
-515 GIYNKSSTFTNA
+515 GTYNKSSTFTNA

-542 LPVTKTIEGT
+542 LPVTKTIQGT

-566 TENAPMPVSGGEKL
+566 TENAPMPVSGREKL

-595 TMPGTWKYSVYEKAG
+595 TVPGTWKYSVYEKAG
-610 SLEAYGYDDNIY
+610 GLEAYGYDDNIY
-622 KVTVTVN
+622 KVTVTVK
-629 DVGGEL
+629 DVNGEL
-635 VALVAIED
+635 VASVAIED

-673 ASINKEYNF
+673 ASTNKEYNF
-682 KVTLS
+682 KVELS

-700 VNGVAE
+700 VNGIAA

-711 GERVFAKNLPA
+711 GERVFAKDLPA

-733 SSEGYITTQTN
+733 SSEGYVTTKTN
-744 DTGVITYNN
+744 YTGVITYNN

-776 GNDPNPEDKFKFTI
+776 GND
-790 ELTGKPV
+790 
-797 NGNYSGVIFTD
+797 
-808 NKATLELKGG
+808 
-818 ESKTIEGLPVGTIY
+818 
-832 SVEEYDYKSEGYET
+832 
-846 SATNNS
+846 
-852 NSGIIK
+852 
-858 EHTVAIAEFI
+858 I
-868 NTRNTYGDLIIKK
+868 NL
-881 KVGGNAAD
+881 
-889 TNKAFNFT
+889 
-897 VTLSDTNIN
+897 
-906 GAYGDLTFKDG
+906 
-917 VATFELKDGERKIAK
+917 
-932 NLPNGVSYKVEED
+932 
-945 NYTGLG
+945 
-951 YETMITGEEGTI
+951 
-963 TGGNEVQALFINYR
+963 
-977 DAYGSLI
+977 
-984 IKKHLA
+984 
-990 GNDINPDDEFTFYIN
+990 DDEFTFFIN
-1005 LNDDSINTTFGGI
+1005 LNDDSINTTYGGV
-1018 EFISGQAT
+1018 EFIEGTAT

-1042 GTNYTV
+1042 GTKYTV
-1048 TERNYRREGY
+1048 TERDYRREGY
-1058 ETTSINEEGTI
+1058 VTTSINETGTI
-1069 NEHSPAITEF
+1069 SENNPAIAEF

-1113 DTTISDKFGDMVF
+1113 DTTISNKFGDMIF

-1202 GNDVDTNK
+1202 GNDVDINK

-1245 YKFIEGLPNGIRYDV
+1245 YKVIEGLPNGIGYDV
-1260 SEDNYYADGYFTSRT
+1260 SEDNYYADGYFTSKT

-1316 SFSFTI
+1316 SFSFTV
-1322 TLSDTNISDKYGDMV
+1322 TLSDTNISNKYGDMI

-1359 NGLTYTVSEKDYTDE
+1359 NGLTYTVSEKDYTSD
-1374 GYITTKY
+1374 GYITTKS
-1381 NDTGTIVGN
+1381 NDSGTIVGN

-1405 SLIISKKLDG
+1405 SLIITKKLEG

-1488 SFTGQIDENKPAEV
+1488 SFTGRIDENKPAEV

-1534 VILSDTSITDGY
+1534 VILSDTSITDSY

-1554 KATFTLKGGEEIKAT
+1554 KATFTLKGGEEIKAI

-1597 GKIVGNSE
+1597 GKIVGNSD
-1605 KVVTFTNTRNV
+1605 KVVIFTNTRNV

-1635 LIIIKRVTGDLAE
+1635 LIITKRVTGDLAE

-1710 RVYASGNSGTISAIN
+1710 RVYASGNSGTISSIN
-1725 IATASFTN
+1725 ISTASFTN

>member
-57 LEEVEEA
+57 LDEVEEA
-64 PEEQTEELI
+64 PEEQIEELI

-88 PQPVVENLEEFNP
+88 PQPVVENLEEFNQP
-101 LEEVEETIEE
+101 EEVEETIEE
-111 PSGIEEVEQINSLEE
+111 IPDIEEIEQINILEE
-126 HVEEVKEEIQVEET
+126 PVEEVKEEIQIEET
-140 SISNEVPVVKEVKHD
+140 GVSNEVPVVKEVKHD

-184 TSIIKTISAATFTLS
+184 TSIIKTISAGTFTLS

-210 VEGSTTLYLKE
+210 VAGSATLYLKE

-227 YIADTEIYTITIQI
+227 YTEDTEIYKITIHI
-241 EVDEENNTIVYGLA
+241 EIDEENNTIVYGLA

-286 VLGATAFRTLPYNL
+286 VLGATAFRTLPYDL
-300 NPEEGKILIPFRKD
+300 NPDEGKILIPFRKD

-351 KLVTAAEGWACEFDI
+351 KLITATDGWACEFDI
-366 SKENLY
+366 SNEELY
-372 SGSVYNSDSAY
+372 SGSVYSSDTAY

-414 NGWDRTT
+414 GGWDRTT

-465 AAAGIKGFGSGNI
+465 AAGGIKGFGSGNI

-496 VTENSI
+496 ITENSI

-552 PHSSANFDFVLTTL
+552 PPTEANFDFVLTTL

-610 SLEAYGYDDNIY
+610 VLEAYGYDDNIY

-635 VALVAIED
+635 VASVAIED

-651 MEFNN
+651 MVFNN

-673 ASINKEYNF
+673 ADINKEYNF

-687 DTSINGLYGDMTF
+687 DTSINGIYGDMNF

-759 TNTRNADGS
+759 TNTRKADGS

-776 GNDPNPEDKFKFTI
+776 GNAQEADKLFTFRVDLQDVTI
-790 ELTGKPV
+790 TGTYGDV
-797 NGNYSGVIFTD
+797 EFVGGI
-808 NKATLELKGG
+808 ATIQLKGG
-818 ESKTIEGLPVGTIY
+818 ESKTIEGLPVGTKY
-832 SVEEYDYKSEGYET
+832 KVEEDNYRSDGYET
-846 SATNNS
+846 RAIGNT
-852 NSGIIK
+852 GIIK

-1018 EFISGQAT
+1018 EFIGGQAT

-1048 TERNYRREGY
+1048 TEREYSREGY

-1069 NEHSPAITEF
+1069 NEHSPAIAEF

-1135 SGGESK
+1135 
-1141 KAVNLPNGITYKV
+1141 
-1154 VEDDYSSLGYVTT
+1154 
-1167 KTHDTGTITGNEE
+1167 
-1180 VEAIF
+1180 
-1185 TNTRDTYG
+1185 
-1193 SLEVSKVLT
+1193 
-1202 GNDVDTNK
+1202 
-1210 EFNFTIK
+1210 
-1217 LTGETIN
+1217 
-1224 GTYSGVTF
+1224 
-1232 TNNTATIK
+1232 
-1240 LKGGE
+1240 
-1245 YKFIEGLPNGIRYDV
+1245 
-1260 SEDNYYADGYFTSRT
+1260 
-1275 GATGTIVENEK
+1275 
-1286 MIAEFVNSRNTY
+1286 
-1298 GSLIVEKKLEGNA
+1298 
-1311 PHVNK
+1311 
-1316 SFSFTI
+1316 
-1322 TLSDTNISDKYGDMV
+1322 
-1337 FENGIAK
+1337 
-1344 FELKGGEKLQATGLP
+1344 KGGEKLQATGLP

-1381 NDTGTIVGN
+1381 NNTGTIVGN

-1635 LIIIKRVTGDLAE
+1635 LIITKRVTGDLAE

-1686 ESITIY
+1686 ESITVY

>member
-1 MRENKNSKLLS
+1 MMRENKNSKLLS

-35 LQEDPNQIVEENQVE
+35 LQEDSNQIVEENQVE

-57 LEEVEEA
+57 LEEVEDA
-64 PEEQTEELI
+64 PEEQIEELI
-73 VEEKQIEEII
+73 VEEKQTEEII

-88 PQPVVENLEEFNP
+88 PQPIVENLEEFNP
-101 LEEVEETIEE
+101 PEEVEETIEE
-111 PSGIEEVEQINSLEE
+111 PSVIDEVEQINSLEE
-126 HVEEVKEEIQVEET
+126 PVEEVKEEIQVEET
-140 SISNEVPVVKEVKHD
+140 GISNEVPVVKEVKHD
-155 SVTILSV
+155 SVTIMSV

-177 SDIENLE
+177 TDIENLE

-227 YIADTEIYTITIQI
+227 YTADTEIYKITIHI
-241 EVDEENNTIVYGLA
+241 EIDEENNTIVYELA

-265 IHEPVIETTSE
+265 IHEPVIETTSD

-286 VLGATAFRTLPYNL
+286 VLGAAAFTTLPYNL

-314 WSGSGDTEAT
+314 WNGSGDTEAT

-366 SKENLY
+366 SNEELY

-465 AAAGIKGFGSGNI
+465 AAVGIKGFGSGNI

-496 VTENSI
+496 ITENSI
-502 QFNDTSNWSFYAV
+502 QFNDTSNWSFYAL
-515 GIYNKSSTFTNA
+515 GTYNKSSTFTNA

-542 LPVTKTIEGT
+542 LPVTKTIQGT

-580 TITGEGTGNFGTITY
+580 TITGKGTGNFGTITY
-595 TMPGTWKYSVYEKAG
+595 TVPGTWKYSVYEKAG
-610 SLEAYGYDDNIY
+610 GLEAYGYDDNIY
-622 KVTVTVN
+622 KVTVTVK
-629 DVGGEL
+629 DVNGEL
-635 VALVAIED
+635 VASVAIED

-673 ASINKEYNF
+673 ASTNKEYNF
-682 KVTLS
+682 KVELS
-687 DTSINGLYGDMTF
+687 DTSINGIYEDMTF
-700 VNGVAE
+700 VNGIAV

-711 GERVFAKNLPA
+711 GERVFAKDLPA

-733 SSEGYITTQTN
+733 SSEGYVTTKTN

-776 GNDPNPEDKFKFTI
+776 GND
-790 ELTGKPV
+790 
-797 NGNYSGVIFTD
+797 
-808 NKATLELKGG
+808 
-818 ESKTIEGLPVGTIY
+818 
-832 SVEEYDYKSEGYET
+832 
-846 SATNNS
+846 
-852 NSGIIK
+852 
-858 EHTVAIAEFI
+858 
-868 NTRNTYGDLIIKK
+868 
-881 KVGGNAAD
+881 
-889 TNKAFNFT
+889 
-897 VTLSDTNIN
+897 
-906 GAYGDLTFKDG
+906 
-917 VATFELKDGERKIAK
+917 
-932 NLPNGVSYKVEED
+932 
-945 NYTGLG
+945 
-951 YETMITGEEGTI
+951 
-963 TGGNEVQALFINYR
+963 
-977 DAYGSLI
+977 
-984 IKKHLA
+984 
-990 GNDINPDDEFTFYIN
+990 INPDDKFTFCIN
-1005 LNDDSINTTFGGI
+1005 LNNDSINTTYGGV
-1018 EFISGQAT
+1018 EFIGGQAT

-1042 GTNYTV
+1042 GTKYTV
-1048 TERNYRREGY
+1048 TERDYRREGY
-1058 ETTSINEEGTI
+1058 VTTSINETGTI
-1069 NEHSPAITEF
+1069 SENNPAIVEF
-1079 TNTRNTYGDLIVHK
+1079 TNTRNTYGDLIVQK

-1113 DTTISDKFGDMVF
+1113 DTTISDKFGDMIF

-1141 KAVNLPNGITYKV
+1141 KAEDLPNGITYKV

-1202 GNDVDTNK
+1202 GNDVDINK

-1245 YKFIEGLPNGIRYDV
+1245 YKVIEGLPNGISYDV
-1260 SEDNYYADGYFTSRT
+1260 SEDNYYADGYFTSKT

-1311 PHVNK
+1311 PHIDK
-1316 SFSFTI
+1316 SFSFTV
-1322 TLSDTNISDKYGDMV
+1322 TLSDTNISDKYGDMI

-1359 NGLTYTVSEKDYTDE
+1359 NGLTYAVSENDYTPE
-1374 GYITTKY
+1374 GYITTKS
-1381 NDTGTIVGN
+1381 NDSGTIVGN

-1488 SFTGQIDENKPAEV
+1488 SFTGRIDENKPAEV

-1534 VILSDTSITDGY
+1534 VILSDTSITDSY

-1554 KATFTLKGGEEIKAT
+1554 KATFTLKGGEEIKAI

-1605 KVVTFTNTRNV
+1605 KVVIFTNTRNV

-1635 LIIIKRVTGDLAE
+1635 LIITKRVTGDLAE

-1745 NLPLWLGSS
+1745 NLPSWLGSS

>member
-57 LEEVEEA
+57 LDEVEEA
-64 PEEQTEELI
+64 PEEQIEELI

-101 LEEVEETIEE
+101 PEEVEETIEE
-111 PSGIEEVEQINSLEE
+111 IPDIEEVEQINSLEE
-126 HVEEVKEEIQVEET
+126 PVEEVKEEIQVEET
-140 SISNEVPVVKEVKHD
+140 GISNEVPVVKEVKHD

-184 TSIIKTISAATFTLS
+184 TSIIKTISAGTFTLS

-227 YIADTEIYTITIQI
+227 YTANTEIYKITIHI
-241 EVDEENNTIVYGLA
+241 EIDEENNTIVYGLA

-366 SKENLY
+366 SKEELY
-372 SGSVYNSDSAY
+372 SGSVYSNDTAY
-383 KWAVVESEVIGY
+383 KWVVVESEVIGY

-414 NGWDRTT
+414 GGWDRTT

-445 YVIWSV
+445 YIIWSV

-465 AAAGIKGFGSGNI
+465 AAAGINGFGSGKI
-478 NNCTFI
+478 ANCTFI

-496 VTENSI
+496 ITENSI

-566 TENAPMPVSGGEKL
+566 TENAPMPFSGGEKL

-610 SLEAYGYDDNIY
+610 GLKAYGYDDNIY

-687 DTSINGLYGDMTF
+687 DTSINGIYGDMNF

-733 SSEGYITTQTN
+733 SGEGYVTTKTN

-776 GNDPNPEDKFKFTI
+776 GNAQEADKLFTFRVDLQDVTI
-790 ELTGKPV
+790 TGTYGDV
-797 NGNYSGVIFTD
+797 EFDRGI
-808 NKATLELKGG
+808 ATIQLKGG

-832 SVEEYDYKSEGYET
+832 
-846 SATNNS
+846 
-852 NSGIIK
+852 
-858 EHTVAIAEFI
+858 
-868 NTRNTYGDLIIKK
+868 
-881 KVGGNAAD
+881 
-889 TNKAFNFT
+889 
-897 VTLSDTNIN
+897 
-906 GAYGDLTFKDG
+906 
-917 VATFELKDGERKIAK
+917 
-932 NLPNGVSYKVEED
+932 KVEED
-945 NYTGLG
+945 NYTS
-951 YETMITGEEGTI
+951 
-963 TGGNEVQALFINYR
+963 
-977 DAYGSLI
+977 D
-984 IKKHLA
+984 
-990 GNDINPDDEFTFYIN
+990 
-1005 LNDDSINTTFGGI
+1005 
-1018 EFISGQAT
+1018 
-1026 VDIKGNESLTI
+1026 
-1037 NGIPH
+1037 
-1042 GTNYTV
+1042 
-1048 TERNYRREGY
+1048 GY

-1069 NEHSPAITEF
+1069 NEHSPAIAEF

-1135 SGGESK
+1135 
-1141 KAVNLPNGITYKV
+1141 
-1154 VEDDYSSLGYVTT
+1154 
-1167 KTHDTGTITGNEE
+1167 
-1180 VEAIF
+1180 
-1185 TNTRDTYG
+1185 
-1193 SLEVSKVLT
+1193 
-1202 GNDVDTNK
+1202 
-1210 EFNFTIK
+1210 
-1217 LTGETIN
+1217 
-1224 GTYSGVTF
+1224 
-1232 TNNTATIK
+1232 
-1240 LKGGE
+1240 
-1245 YKFIEGLPNGIRYDV
+1245 
-1260 SEDNYYADGYFTSRT
+1260 
-1275 GATGTIVENEK
+1275 
-1286 MIAEFVNSRNTY
+1286 
-1298 GSLIVEKKLEGNA
+1298 
-1311 PHVNK
+1311 
-1316 SFSFTI
+1316 
-1322 TLSDTNISDKYGDMV
+1322 
-1337 FENGIAK
+1337 
-1344 FELKGGEKLQATGLP
+1344 KGGEKLQATGLP

-1381 NDTGTIVGN
+1381 NNTGTIVGN

-1635 LIIIKRVTGDLAE
+1635 LIITKRVTGDLAE

>member
-64 PEEQTEELI
+64 PEEQ
-73 VEEKQIEEII
+73 IEEII

-101 LEEVEETIEE
+101 PEEVEETIEE

-126 HVEEVKEEIQVEET
+126 VKEEIQVEET
-140 SISNEVPVVKEVKHD
+140 GISNEVPVVKEVKHD
-155 SVTILSV
+155 SVTIMSV
-162 NENNEELIGTEFAVY
+162 TENDEELIGTEFAVY
-177 SDIENLE
+177 ADIENLE
-184 TSIIKTISAATFTLS
+184 TSIIKTISAGTFTLS

-227 YIADTEIYTITIQI
+227 YTANTEIYKITIHI
-241 EVDEENNTIVYGLA
+241 EIDEENNTIVYGLA
-255 FDDGQKELRI
+255 FDDGQKELKI
-265 IHEPVIETTSE
+265 NHEPVIETIA

-314 WSGSGDTEAT
+314 WNGSGDTEAT

-366 SKENLY
+366 SKEELY

-414 NGWDRTT
+414 GGWDRTT

-445 YVIWSV
+445 YIIWSV

-552 PHSSANFDFVLTTL
+552 PPIDANFDFVLTTL

-580 TITGEGTGNFGTITY
+580 TITGKGTGNFGTITY

-610 SLEAYGYDDNIY
+610 GLEAYGYDDNIY

-673 ASINKEYNF
+673 ASTNKEYNF

-733 SSEGYITTQTN
+733 TREGYITTKTN

-776 GNDPNPEDKFKFTI
+776 GNAQEADKLFTFRVDLQDVTI
-790 ELTGKPV
+790 TGTYGDV
-797 NGNYSGVIFTD
+797 EFDRGI
-808 NKATLELKGG
+808 ATIQLKGG

-832 SVEEYDYKSEGYET
+832 KVEEDNYTSDGYET
-846 SATNNS
+846 TSINEEGTIN
-852 NSGIIK
+852 
-858 EHTVAIAEFI
+858 EHSPAIAEFT
-868 NTRNTYGDLIIKK
+868 NTRNTYGDLIVEK

-906 GAYGDLTFKDG
+906 GTYGDLTFHDG
-917 VATFELKDGERKIAK
+917 VAKFELKDGERKFARD
-932 NLPNGVSYKVEED
+932 LPNGVSYKVEED
-945 NYTGLG
+945 NYTSLG

-990 GNDINPDDEFTFYIN
+990 GNDINLDDEFTFFIN
-1005 LNDDSINTTFGGI
+1005 LNDDSINTTFGGV
-1018 EFISGQAT
+1018 EFIRGTAT

-1048 TERNYRREGY
+1048 TECDYRGEGY

-1069 NEHSPAITEF
+1069 NEHSPAIAEF

-1113 DTTISDKFGDMVF
+1113 DTTISDKFGDMIF

-1245 YKFIEGLPNGIRYDV
+1245 YKVIEGLPNGIRYDV
-1260 SEDNYYADGYFTSRT
+1260 SEDNYYADGYFTSKT

-1311 PHVNK
+1311 AHVDK
-1316 SFSFTI
+1316 LFAFTV
-1322 TLSDTNISDKYGDMV
+1322 TLSDTNITAKYGDMV

-1359 NGLTYTVSEKDYTDE
+1359 NGLTYTVSEKDYTSD

-1381 NDTGTIVGN
+1381 NATGTIVGN
-1390 EEITVTF
+1390 KEITVTF

-1430 TGKPVNGNYSGVIF
+1430 IGKPVNGNYSGVIF

-1605 KVVTFTNTRNV
+1605 KVVTFTNTRNE
-1616 TPEPPKP
+1616 TPKPPKP

-1635 LIIIKRVTGDLAE
+1635 LIITKRVTGDLAE

>member
-57 LEEVEEA
+57 LDEVEEA
-64 PEEQTEELI
+64 PEE
-73 VEEKQIEEII
+73 QIEEII

-88 PQPVVENLEEFNP
+88 PQPVVENLEEFNQP
-101 LEEVEETIEE
+101 EEVEETIEE
-111 PSGIEEVEQINSLEE
+111 IPDIEEIEQINILEE
-126 HVEEVKEEIQVEET
+126 PVEEVKEEIQIEET
-140 SISNEVPVVKEVKHD
+140 GVSNEVPVVKEVKHD

-184 TSIIKTISAATFTLS
+184 TSIIKTISAGTFTLS

-210 VEGSTTLYLKE
+210 VAGSATLYLKE

-227 YIADTEIYTITIQI
+227 YTEDTEIYKITIHI
-241 EVDEENNTIVYGLA
+241 EIDEENNTIVYGLA

-286 VLGATAFRTLPYNL
+286 VLGATAFRTLPYDL
-300 NPEEGKILIPFRKD
+300 NPDEGKILIPFRKD

-351 KLVTAAEGWACEFDI
+351 KLITATDGWACEFDI
-366 SKENLY
+366 SNEELY
-372 SGSVYNSDSAY
+372 SGSVYSSDTAY

-414 NGWDRTT
+414 GGWDRTT

-465 AAAGIKGFGSGNI
+465 AAGGIKGFGSGNI

-496 VTENSI
+496 ITENSI
-502 QFNDTSNWSFYAV
+502 QFNDTSNWSFYAL

-552 PHSSANFDFVLTTL
+552 PPTEANFDFVLTTL

-610 SLEAYGYDDNIY
+610 VLEAYGYDDNIY

-635 VALVAIED
+635 VASVAIED

-651 MEFNN
+651 MVFNN

-673 ASINKEYNF
+673 ADINKEYNF

-687 DTSINGLYGDMTF
+687 DTSINGIYGDMNF

-759 TNTRNADGS
+759 TNTRKADGS

-776 GNDPNPEDKFKFTI
+776 GNAQEADKLFTFRVDLQDVTI
-790 ELTGKPV
+790 TGTYGDV
-797 NGNYSGVIFTD
+797 EFVGGI
-808 NKATLELKGG
+808 ATIQLKGG
-818 ESKTIEGLPVGTIY
+818 ESKTIEGLPVGTKY
-832 SVEEYDYKSEGYET
+832 KVEEDNYRSDGYET
-846 SATNNS
+846 RAIGNT
-852 NSGIIK
+852 GIIK

-1005 LNDDSINTTFGGI
+1005 LNDDSINTTYGGV

-1048 TERNYRREGY
+1048 TERDYREEGY

-1069 NEHSPAITEF
+1069 NEHSPAIAEF

-1135 SGGESK
+1135 
-1141 KAVNLPNGITYKV
+1141 
-1154 VEDDYSSLGYVTT
+1154 
-1167 KTHDTGTITGNEE
+1167 
-1180 VEAIF
+1180 
-1185 TNTRDTYG
+1185 
-1193 SLEVSKVLT
+1193 
-1202 GNDVDTNK
+1202 
-1210 EFNFTIK
+1210 
-1217 LTGETIN
+1217 
-1224 GTYSGVTF
+1224 
-1232 TNNTATIK
+1232 
-1240 LKGGE
+1240 
-1245 YKFIEGLPNGIRYDV
+1245 
-1260 SEDNYYADGYFTSRT
+1260 
-1275 GATGTIVENEK
+1275 
-1286 MIAEFVNSRNTY
+1286 
-1298 GSLIVEKKLEGNA
+1298 
-1311 PHVNK
+1311 
-1316 SFSFTI
+1316 
-1322 TLSDTNISDKYGDMV
+1322 
-1337 FENGIAK
+1337 
-1344 FELKGGEKLQATGLP
+1344 KGGEKLQATGLP

-1381 NDTGTIVGN
+1381 NNTGTIVGN

-1480 GYFTMTTD
+1480 RYFTMTTD

-1635 LIIIKRVTGDLAE
+1635 LIITKRVTGDLAE

-1686 ESITIY
+1686 ESITVY

>member
-64 PEEQTEELI
+64 PEEQ
-73 VEEKQIEEII
+73 IEEII

-101 LEEVEETIEE
+101 PEEVEETIEE

-126 HVEEVKEEIQVEET
+126 VKEEIQVEET
-140 SISNEVPVVKEVKHD
+140 GISNEVPVVKEVKHD
-155 SVTILSV
+155 SVTIMSV
-162 NENNEELIGTEFAVY
+162 TENDEELIGTEFAVY
-177 SDIENLE
+177 ADIENLE
-184 TSIIKTISAATFTLS
+184 TSIIKTISAGTFTLS

-227 YIADTEIYTITIQI
+227 YNANTEIYKITIHI
-241 EVDEENNTIVYGLA
+241 EIDEENNTIVYGLA
-255 FDDGQKELRI
+255 FDDGQKELKI
-265 IHEPVIETTSE
+265 NHEPVIETIA

-314 WSGSGDTEAT
+314 WNGSGDTEAT

-852 NSGIIK
+852 NSGISK

-881 KVGGNAAD
+881 KVGGIAAD

-1048 TERNYRREGY
+1048 TERDYREEGY

-1069 NEHSPAITEF
+1069 NEHSPAIAEF

>member
-64 PEEQTEELI
+64 PEEQ
-73 VEEKQIEEII
+73 IEEII

-101 LEEVEETIEE
+101 PEEVEETIEE

-126 HVEEVKEEIQVEET
+126 VKEEIQVEET
-140 SISNEVPVVKEVKHD
+140 GISNEVPVVKEVKHD
-155 SVTILSV
+155 SVTIMSV
-162 NENNEELIGTEFAVY
+162 TENDEELIGTEFAVY
-177 SDIENLE
+177 ADIENLE
-184 TSIIKTISAATFTLS
+184 TSIIKTISAGTFTLS

-227 YIADTEIYTITIQI
+227 YTANTEIYKITIHI
-241 EVDEENNTIVYGLA
+241 EIDEENNTIVYGLA
-255 FDDGQKELRI
+255 FDDGQKELKI
-265 IHEPVIETTSE
+265 NHEPVIETIA

-314 WSGSGDTEAT
+314 WNGSGDTEAT

-366 SKENLY
+366 SKEELY

-414 NGWDRTT
+414 GGWDRTT

-496 VTENSI
+496 ITENSI
-502 QFNDTSNWSFYAV
+502 QFNDTSNWSFYAL
-515 GIYNKSSTFTNA
+515 GIYNKSSTLTNA

-552 PHSSANFDFVLTTL
+552 PSTEANFDFVLTTL

-580 TITGEGTGNFGTITY
+580 TITGEGTGNFGAITY

-610 SLEAYGYDDNIY
+610 GLEAYGYDDNIY
-622 KVTVTVN
+622 KVIVTVN

-635 VALVAIED
+635 VASVAIED

-687 DTSINGLYGDMTF
+687 DTSINGIYGDMNF

-733 SSEGYITTQTN
+733 SGEGYVTTKTN

-776 GNDPNPEDKFKFTI
+776 GNAQEADKLFTFRVDLQDVTI
-790 ELTGKPV
+790 TGTYGDV
-797 NGNYSGVIFTD
+797 EFVRGI
-808 NKATLELKGG
+808 ATIQLKGG
-818 ESKTIEGLPVGTIY
+818 ESKTIKGL
-832 SVEEYDYKSEGYET
+832 
-846 SATNNS
+846 
-852 NSGIIK
+852 
-858 EHTVAIAEFI
+858 
-868 NTRNTYGDLIIKK
+868 
-881 KVGGNAAD
+881 
-889 TNKAFNFT
+889 
-897 VTLSDTNIN
+897 
-906 GAYGDLTFKDG
+906 
-917 VATFELKDGERKIAK
+917 
-932 NLPNGVSYKVEED
+932 
-945 NYTGLG
+945 
-951 YETMITGEEGTI
+951 
-963 TGGNEVQALFINYR
+963 
-977 DAYGSLI
+977 
-984 IKKHLA
+984 
-990 GNDINPDDEFTFYIN
+990 
-1005 LNDDSINTTFGGI
+1005 
-1018 EFISGQAT
+1018 
-1026 VDIKGNESLTI
+1026 
-1037 NGIPH
+1037 PH

-1048 TERNYRREGY
+1048 TELDYSREGY

-1069 NEHSPAITEF
+1069 NEHSPAIAEF

-1141 KAVNLPNGITYKV
+1141 KAEDLPNDITYKV

-1180 VEAIF
+1180 VEVIF

-1245 YKFIEGLPNGIRYDV
+1245 YKVIEGLPNGIRYDV
-1260 SEDNYYADGYFTSRT
+1260 SEDNYYADGYFTSKT

-1286 MIAEFVNSRNTY
+1286 MIAEFVNSRNTN
-1298 GSLIVEKKLEGNA
+1298 GNLIVEKKLEGNA

-1390 EEITVTF
+1390 KEITVTF

-1515 VKKVL
+1515 VKKIL

-1635 LIIIKRVTGDLAE
+1635 LIITKRVTGDLAE

>member
-502 QFNDTSNWSFYAV
+502 QFNDTSNWSFYAL

-1316 SFSFTI
+1316 SFSFTV
-1322 TLSDTNISDKYGDMV
+1322 TLSDTNISNKYGDMV

-1390 EEITVTF
+1390 KEITVTF

-1585 AQGYKTTKTNDT
+1585 TQGYKTTKTNDT

-1605 KVVTFTNTRNV
+1605 KVVTFTNTRNE
-1616 TPEPPKP
+1616 TPKPPKP
-1623 QQDDKPLPQYGS
+1623 QQNDKPLPQYGS
-1635 LIIIKRVTGDLAE
+1635 LIITKRVTGDLAE

-1767 RRRRN
+1767 RRKRN

>member
-64 PEEQTEELI
+64 PEEQ
-73 VEEKQIEEII
+73 IEEII

-101 LEEVEETIEE
+101 PEEVEETIEE
-111 PSGIEEVEQINSLEE
+111 TPDIEEIEQINSLEE
-126 HVEEVKEEIQVEET
+126 PIEEVKEEIQVEET
-140 SISNEVPVVKEVKHD
+140 GVSNEVPVVKEVKHD
-155 SVTILSV
+155 SVTIMSV
-162 NENNEELIGTEFAVY
+162 TENDEELIGTEFAVY
-177 SDIENLE
+177 ADIENLE
-184 TSIIKTISAATFTLS
+184 TSIIKTISAGTFTLS

-227 YIADTEIYTITIQI
+227 YTANTEIYKITIHI
-241 EVDEENNTIVYGLA
+241 EIDEENNTIVYGLA

-276 EEIEVVEEVV
+276 EEIEVVEEAI

-300 NPEEGKILIPFRKD
+300 DPEEGKILIPFRKD
-314 WSGSGDTEAT
+314 WNGSGDTEAT

-343 TTATLVDT
+343 TTAILVDT

-366 SKENLY
+366 SNEELY
-372 SGSVYNSDSAY
+372 SGSVYNSDTAY
-383 KWAVVESEVIGY
+383 KWEVVESEVIGY
-395 KETGHVNPSVE
+395 KETGHVNPSIE

-445 YVIWSV
+445 YIIWSV

-552 PHSSANFDFVLTTL
+552 PPTDANFDFVLTTL

-635 VALVAIED
+635 FALVAIED

-682 KVTLS
+682 KVTLF

-733 SSEGYITTQTN
+733 SSEGYITTKTN
-744 DTGVITYNN
+744 DIGVITYNN

-776 GNDPNPEDKFKFTI
+776 GNAQEVDKLFTFRVD
-790 ELTGKPV
+790 LQDVTFTGTYGDV
-797 NGNYSGVIFTD
+797 EFDRGI
-808 NKATLELKGG
+808 ATIQLKGG
-818 ESKTIEGLPVGTIY
+818 ESKTIEGLPVGT
-832 SVEEYDYKSEGYET
+832 
-846 SATNNS
+846 
-852 NSGIIK
+852 
-858 EHTVAIAEFI
+858 
-868 NTRNTYGDLIIKK
+868 
-881 KVGGNAAD
+881 
-889 TNKAFNFT
+889 
-897 VTLSDTNIN
+897 
-906 GAYGDLTFKDG
+906 
-917 VATFELKDGERKIAK
+917 
-932 NLPNGVSYKVEED
+932 SYKVEED
-945 NYTGLG
+945 NYTNDG
-951 YETMITGEEGTI
+951 YETRAIGNTG
-963 TGGNEVQALFINYR
+963 
-977 DAYGSLI
+977 I
-984 IKKHLA
+984 IKE
-990 GNDINPDDEFTFYIN
+990 D
-1005 LNDDSINTTFGGI
+1005 
-1018 EFISGQAT
+1018 T
-1026 VDIKGNESLTI
+1026 V
-1037 NGIPH
+1037 
-1042 GTNYTV
+1042 
-1048 TERNYRREGY
+1048 
-1058 ETTSINEEGTI
+1058 
-1069 NEHSPAITEF
+1069 AIAEF

-1113 DTTISDKFGDMVF
+1113 DTTISDKFGDMIF

-1316 SFSFTI
+1316 SFSFTV
-1322 TLSDTNISDKYGDMV
+1322 TLSDTNFSDKYGDMV

-1381 NDTGTIVGN
+1381 NNTGTIVGN

-1526 ANKAFNFT
+1526 ANKVFNFT

-1554 KATFTLKGGEEIKAT
+1554 KATFTLKGGEEIKAI

-1635 LIIIKRVTGDLAE
+1635 LIITKRVTGDLAE

-1692 GLPDGTKYTVT
+1692 GLPDGTKYTIT

>member
-1 MRENKNSKLLS
+1 M
-12 ALLAILMIFSMLP
+12 
-25 VTTFAEEEMI
+25 
-35 LQEDPNQIVEENQVE
+35 
-50 EIPEEEI
+50 
-57 LEEVEEA
+57 
-64 PEEQTEELI
+64 
-73 VEEKQIEEII
+73 
-83 EVVES
+83 
-88 PQPVVENLEEFNP
+88 
-101 LEEVEETIEE
+101 
-111 PSGIEEVEQINSLEE
+111 
-126 HVEEVKEEIQVEET
+126 
-140 SISNEVPVVKEVKHD
+140 
-155 SVTILSV
+155 
-162 NENNEELIGTEFAVY
+162 
-177 SDIENLE
+177 
-184 TSIIKTISAATFTLS
+184 
-199 TIDEDLKDFLP
+199 
-210 VEGSTTLYLKE
+210 
-221 TKVPEG
+221 
-227 YIADTEIYTITIQI
+227 
-241 EVDEENNTIVYGLA
+241 
-255 FDDGQKELRI
+255 
-265 IHEPVIETTSE
+265 IETTSE

-366 SKENLY
+366 SKEELY

-414 NGWDRTT
+414 GGWDRTT

-430 SGHDKS
+430 SGHGKS

-465 AAAGIKGFGSGNI
+465 AAAGIQGFGSGKI

-496 VTENSI
+496 ITENSI
-502 QFNDTSNWSFYAV
+502 QFNDTSNWSFYAL
-515 GIYNKSSTFTNA
+515 GIYNKSSTLTNA

-595 TMPGTWKYSVYEKAG
+595 TMPGTWKYSVYEKAAG
-610 SLEAYGYDDNIY
+610 LKAYGYDDNIY

-635 VALVAIED
+635 VASVAIED
-643 RSGASVDK
+643 RSGTSGDK

-662 LIVQKIIAGNA
+662 LIVQKNIAGNA
-673 ASINKEYNF
+673 ASTNKEYNF

-687 DTSINGLYGDMTF
+687 DTSINGIYGDMNF
-700 VNGVAE
+700 VNGIAV

-711 GERVFAKNLPA
+711 GERVFAENLPA

-733 SSEGYITTQTN
+733 SSEGYVTTKTN
-744 DTGVITYNN
+744 DIGVITYNN

-776 GNDPNPEDKFKFTI
+776 GND
-790 ELTGKPV
+790 
-797 NGNYSGVIFTD
+797 
-808 NKATLELKGG
+808 
-818 ESKTIEGLPVGTIY
+818 
-832 SVEEYDYKSEGYET
+832 
-846 SATNNS
+846 
-852 NSGIIK
+852 
-858 EHTVAIAEFI
+858 
-868 NTRNTYGDLIIKK
+868 
-881 KVGGNAAD
+881 
-889 TNKAFNFT
+889 
-897 VTLSDTNIN
+897 
-906 GAYGDLTFKDG
+906 
-917 VATFELKDGERKIAK
+917 
-932 NLPNGVSYKVEED
+932 
-945 NYTGLG
+945 
-951 YETMITGEEGTI
+951 
-963 TGGNEVQALFINYR
+963 
-977 DAYGSLI
+977 
-984 IKKHLA
+984 
-990 GNDINPDDEFTFYIN
+990 INPDDEFTFFIN
-1005 LNDDSINTTFGGI
+1005 LNNDSINTTYGGV
-1018 EFISGQAT
+1018 EFIGGQAT

-1069 NEHSPAITEF
+1069 NEHSPAIAEF

-1113 DTTISDKFGDMVF
+1113 DTTISDKFGDMIF

-1245 YKFIEGLPNGIRYDV
+1245 YKVIEGLPNGIRYDV

-1554 KATFTLKGGEEIKAT
+1554 KATFTLKGGEEIKAI

-1635 LIIIKRVTGDLAE
+1635 LIITKRVTGDLAE

>member
-57 LEEVEEA
+57 LDEVEEA
-64 PEEQTEELI
+64 PEEQIEELI

-88 PQPVVENLEEFNP
+88 PQPVVENLEEFNQP
-101 LEEVEETIEE
+101 EEVEETIEE
-111 PSGIEEVEQINSLEE
+111 IPDIEEIEQINILEE
-126 HVEEVKEEIQVEET
+126 PVEEVKEEIQIEET
-140 SISNEVPVVKEVKHD
+140 GVSNEVPVVKEVKHD

-184 TSIIKTISAATFTLS
+184 TSIIKTISAGTFTLS

-210 VEGSTTLYLKE
+210 VAGSATLYLKE

-227 YIADTEIYTITIQI
+227 YTEDTEIYKITIHI
-241 EVDEENNTIVYGLA
+241 EIDEENNTIVYGLA

-276 EEIEVVEEVV
+276 EEIEVVEEAI

-300 NPEEGKILIPFRKD
+300 NHEEGKILIPFRKD

-351 KLVTAAEGWACEFDI
+351 KLITATDGWACEFDI
-366 SKENLY
+366 SNEELY
-372 SGSVYNSDSAY
+372 SGSVYSSDTAY

-414 NGWDRTT
+414 GGWDRTT

-445 YVIWSV
+445 YIIWSV

-465 AAAGIKGFGSGNI
+465 AAAGINGFGSGKI
-478 NNCTFI
+478 ANCTFI

-496 VTENSI
+496 ITENSI
-502 QFNDTSNWSFYAV
+502 QFNDTSNWSFYAL

-580 TITGEGTGNFGTITY
+580 TITGEGTGNFGAITY

-610 SLEAYGYDDNIY
+610 GLKAYGYDDNIY

-651 MEFNN
+651 MVFNN

-711 GERVFAKNLPA
+711 GERVFAKDLPA

-733 SSEGYITTQTN
+733 TREGYITTKTN
-744 DTGVITYNN
+744 DNGVITYNN

-776 GNDPNPEDKFKFTI
+776 GNAQEADKLFTFRVDLQDVTI
-790 ELTGKPV
+790 TGTYGDV
-797 NGNYSGVIFTD
+797 EFVRGI
-808 NKATLELKGG
+808 ATIQLKGG
-818 ESKTIEGLPVGTIY
+818 ESKTIEGLPVGTSY
-832 SVEEYDYKSEGYET
+832 SVEEYKSEGYET
-846 SATNNS
+846 SATN

-917 VATFELKDGERKIAK
+917 VAIFELKDGERKIAK